1 MLILMQSTH
10 AIRLPLLASTRFLG
24 LTIGA
29 SLLIALSAQAAI
41 PVAFSPVPLTLQSLA
56 VVLVGATLGPWR
68 GAAAAA
74 LYVLEG
80 ALGLPFFAQGRS
92 GMAVLLGPTAGYL
105 YAFPVAAFIAGYARG
120 PILRISGCV
129 AAAMAVI
136 HLGGWSWL
144 AGPMGLGAEK
154 ALATGG
160 LPFLIND
167 AVKFAIAVATIV
179 ATQRLR
185 RKNPSQP

>member
-74 LYVLEG
+74 LYLLEG

-92 GMAVLLGPTAGYL
+92 GMAVLLGPTPDLRLSGGT
-105 YAFPVAAFIAGYARG
+105 FIAGYPAAHPSHR
-120 PILRISGCV
+120 RCV
-129 AAAMAVI
+129 ARAMAVI
-136 HLGGWSWL
+136 HLVAGL
-144 AGPMGLGAEK
+144 AGRPMGRCRK
-154 ALATGG
+154 ALATGL
-160 LPFLIND
+160 LPLLITD
-167 AVKFAIAVATIV
+167 SVKFAS
-179 ATQRLR
+179 RSR
-185 RKNPSQP
+185 R